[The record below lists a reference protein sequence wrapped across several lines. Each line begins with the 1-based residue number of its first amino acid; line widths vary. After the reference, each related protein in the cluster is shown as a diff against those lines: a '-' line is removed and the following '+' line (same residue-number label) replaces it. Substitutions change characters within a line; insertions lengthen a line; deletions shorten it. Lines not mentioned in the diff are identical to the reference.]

1 MMRTSTA
8 GRRVPSGMRVT
19 LWLLGVLWLGG
30 AAAVVGQ
37 PASRVIEDFGRDDG
51 VSPLGT
57 RWMGFTDRVM
67 GGVSDQQVTL
77 EEIDGRRALRLRGQV
92 RLENNGGFIQVAL
105 PLAGAREAMDASG
118 FGGVRLLVRG
128 NGEQYAVHLRTTA
141 ARLPWQYY
149 EATFTAGPAWT
160 TVDLPFERFAPQA
173 LSRPIDPA
181 SLTRVAV
188 VGAKR
193 AFTADVAVARI
204 ELYANGR

>member
-1 MMRTSTA
+1 MRITPRLLA
-8 GRRVPSGMRVT
+8 A
-19 LWLLGVLWLGG
+19 LWIGG
-30 AAAVVGQ
+30 AAVVVGQ
-37 PASRVIEDFGRDDG
+37 PASRLIEDFSRSDG

-67 GGVSDQQVTL
+67 GGASDQQVTL
-77 EEIDGRRALRLRGQV
+77 EAIDGQRALRLRGQV

-128 NGEQYAVHLRTTA
+128 NGEQYAVHLRTSAT
-141 ARLPWQYY
+141 RLPWQYY

-160 TVDLPFERFAPQA
+160 TVELPFERFTPQA
-173 LSRPIDPA
+173 LWSPIDPA
-181 SLTRVAV
+181 RLTRVAV

-193 AFTADVAVARI
+193 AFTADVAVGRL
-204 ELYANGR
+204 ELYADGR

>member
-1 MMRTSTA
+1 MRGTA
-8 GRRVPSGMRVT
+8 
-19 LWLLGVLWLGG
+19 WLVAAIWLAG
-30 AAAVVGQ
+30 AAVITGL
-37 PASRVIEDFGRDDG
+37 PASRLIEDFGRTDG

-77 EEIDGRRALRLRGQV
+77 EEIEGRRALRLRGQV

-105 PLAGAREAMDASG
+105 PLAGPRDTMDASG
-118 FGGVRLLVRG
+118 FRGVRLQVRG
-128 NGEQYAVHLRTTA
+128 NGEPYAVHLRTSD

-149 EATFTAGPAWT
+149 EASFKARPAWT
-160 TVDLPFERFAPQA
+160 TVDVPFERFVPQA
-173 LSRPIDPA
+173 MSRPLDPA
-181 SLTRVAV
+181 RLTRIAI

-204 ELYANGR
+204 ELYADGQ